1 MIPTNVTRAEAP
13 GEGMRCWPRSKSLI
27 GPSSPDVIDDTFFI
41 VGLPRDHPRLLRRV
55 TDMSLKGRHFID
67 LSHFERHELRRI
79 LDTAHDLKLK
89 QKRGEPHELLKG
101 KSLAMIFMK
110 SSTRTRVSFE
120 VGMTQLGGHALYL
133 QPSGTQLG
141 RGETIADTARVLS
154 RYCDAIMA
162 RVYAHSDVTEL
173 ATYATVPV
181 INGLSDYLHPCQI
194 MADLMTIEEYKGRL
208 EGLKIAYVG
217 DSNNVSNSI
226 MQGCTIM
233 GMDVTIGSPKGY
245 TPSEEIM
252 KSATELSEKY
262 DTTLSVVNDPYEAV
276 EGADV
281 IYTDTFF
288 SMGQERTKEK
298 EEALMPFQVN
308 SRLVGHAKK
317 DVIVMHCLPAHR
329 EEEATS
335 EVLDGPHSVIF
346 DQAENRLH
354 AQKAI
359 LVLIV

>member
-1 MIPTNVTRAEAP
+1 
-13 GEGMRCWPRSKSLI
+13 
-27 GPSSPDVIDDTFFI
+27 
-41 VGLPRDHPRLLRRV
+41 LR
-55 TDMSLKGRHFID
+55 K
-67 LSHFERHELRRI
+67 I
-79 LDTAHDLKLK
+79 LDTAHDLKKK
-89 QKRGEPHELLKG
+89 QKNGEPHLLLEG

-141 RGETIADTARVLS
+141 RGETIGDTAKVLS
-154 RYCDAIMA
+154 RYCDVIMA
-162 RVYAHSDVTEL
+162 RVYAHSDVTGLGEH
-173 ATYATVPV
+173 ATVPV
-181 INGLSDYLHPCQI
+181 INGLSDYNHPCQI
-194 MADLMTIEEYKGRL
+194 MADMLTIEEHKGHL
-208 EGLKIAYVG
+208 EGIKIAYVG

-245 TPSEEIM
+245 TPIEEIM
-252 KSATELSEKY
+252 KKSTELAKQY
-262 DTTLSVVNDPYEAV
+262 GTTITVTNDPKDAV
-276 EGADV
+276 HNADV

-288 SMGQERTKEK
+288 SMGQEKSKEK
-298 EEALMPFQVN
+298 EDALMPFQVN
-308 SRLVGHAKK
+308 RKLVEHAKK

-329 EEEATS
+329 DEELTSDIMDDATY
-335 EVLDGPHSVIF
+335 SVVF

-359 LVLIV
+359 LALLV

>member
-1 MIPTNVTRAEAP
+1 
-13 GEGMRCWPRSKSLI
+13 L
-27 GPSSPDVIDDTFFI
+27 
-41 VGLPRDHPRLLRRV
+41 
-55 TDMSLKGRHFID
+55 SLKGRNFVNLAD
-67 LSHFERHELRRI
+67 YERFELRRV

-89 QKRGEPHELLKG
+89 QKRNEPHELLKG

-120 VGMTQLGGHALYL
+120 VGMTQLGGHALFL

-141 RGETIADTARVLS
+141 RGETIGDTALVLS
-154 RYCDAIMA
+154 RYCDVIMA
-162 RVYAHSDVTEL
+162 RVFGHDEVADL
-173 ATYATVPV
+173 AKYATVPV
-181 INGLSDYLHPCQI
+181 INGLSDLLHPCQI
-194 MADLMTIEEYKGRL
+194 MADMQTIEEHKGKL
-208 EGLKIAYVG
+208 EGLKITYVG

-245 TPSEEIM
+245 TPSDEIM
-252 KSATELSEKY
+252 KKVTSLSKRFG
-262 DTTLSVVNDPYEAV
+262 TTMEVVNDPTEAV
-276 EGADV
+276 KGADV

-288 SMGQERTKEK
+288 SMGQEKSKEK
-298 EEALMPFQVN
+298 EDALMAFQVN
-308 SRLVGHAKK
+308 KALVGKAKS

-329 EEEATS
+329 DEELTS
-335 EVLDGPHSVIF
+335 EVMDGPHSVVF

-359 LVLIV
+359 LALIV

>member
-1 MIPTNVTRAEAP
+1 VST
-13 GEGMRCWPRSKSLI
+13 
-27 GPSSPDVIDDTFFI
+27 
-41 VGLPRDHPRLLRRV
+41 
-55 TDMSLKGRHFID
+55 MSLKGRSFVD
-67 LSHFERHELRRI
+67 LADFERFELRRI
-79 LDTAHDLKLK
+79 LDTAHDLKGK
-89 QKRGEPHELLKG
+89 QKRNEPHELLKG

-141 RGETIADTARVLS
+141 RGETIGDTAQVLS

-162 RVYAHSDVTEL
+162 RVFAHSDVTGL
-173 ATYATVPV
+173 AEYATVPV
-181 INGLSDYLHPCQI
+181 VNGLSDYNHPCQI
-194 MADLMTIEEYKGRL
+194 MADMQTIEEHKGQL
-208 EGLKIAYVG
+208 KGLKIAYVG

-245 TPSEEIM
+245 TPSDEIM
-252 KSATELSEKY
+252 KKSVQLSERY
-262 DTTLSVVNDPYEAV
+262 GTTLSVSNDPKDAV
-276 EGADV
+276 TGADV

-288 SMGQERTKEK
+288 SMGQEKSKEK
-298 EEALMPFQVN
+298 EDALMPFQVN
-308 SRLVGHAKK
+308 RKLVEYANEE
-317 DVIVMHCLPAHR
+317 VIVMHCLPAHR
-329 EEEATS
+329 DEELTS
-335 EVLDGPHSVIF
+335 DIMDDARYSVVF

-359 LVLIV
+359 LALIV

>member
-1 MIPTNVTRAEAP
+1 MNLTLCAITSF
-13 GEGMRCWPRSKSLI
+13 GGLI
-27 GPSSPDVIDDTFFI
+27 
-41 VGLPRDHPRLLRRV
+41 
-55 TDMSLKGRHFID
+55 MSLKGRNFID
-67 LSHFERHELRRI
+67 LADYDRTELRKI
-79 LDTAHDLKLK
+79 LDTAHDLKKK
-89 QKRGEPHELLKG
+89 QKNGEPHLLLEG

-141 RGETIADTARVLS
+141 RGETIGDTAKVLS
-154 RYCDAIMA
+154 RYCDVIMA

-173 ATYATVPV
+173 GDHATVPV
-181 INGLSDYLHPCQI
+181 INGLSDYNHPCQI
-194 MADLMTIEEYKGRL
+194 MADMLTIEEHKGHL
-208 EGLKIAYVG
+208 EGIKIAYVG

-233 GMDVTIGSPKGY
+233 GLDVTIGSPKGY
-245 TPSEEIM
+245 TPIEEIM
-252 KSATELSEKY
+252 KKSARLAEQY
-262 DTTLSVVNDPYEAV
+262 GTTITVTNDPKDAV
-276 EGADV
+276 HNADV

-288 SMGQERTKEK
+288 SMGQEKSKEK
-298 EEALMPFQVN
+298 EDALMPFQVN
-308 SRLVGHAKK
+308 RKLVEHAKK

-329 EEEATS
+329 DEELTSDIMDDATY
-335 EVLDGPHSVIF
+335 SVVF

-359 LVLIV
+359 LALLV

>member
-1 MIPTNVTRAEAP
+1 
-13 GEGMRCWPRSKSLI
+13 L
-27 GPSSPDVIDDTFFI
+27 DF
-41 VGLPRDHPRLLRRV
+41 
-55 TDMSLKGRHFID
+55 KGRSFVD
-67 LSHFERHELRRI
+67 LSDFNRDELRAFLDRAHELKR
-79 LDTAHDLKLK
+79 K
-89 QKRGEPHELLKG
+89 QKNREPHQILKG

-154 RYCDAIMA
+154 RYCDVIMA
-162 RVYAHSDVTEL
+162 RVFGHNEVTEL
-173 ATYATVPV
+173 AEHATVPV
-181 INGLSDYLHPCQI
+181 INGLSDYNHPCQI
-194 MADLMTIEEYKGRL
+194 MADMMTIEEHKGRL

-245 TPSEEIM
+245 TPSEEII
-252 KSATELSEKY
+252 KKADALSKTY
-262 DTTLSVVNDPYEAV
+262 STTVEVLNDAADAV
-276 EGADV
+276 KGAAV

-288 SMGQERTKEK
+288 SMGQKKSKEK
-298 EEALMPFQVN
+298 EDALMPFQVN
-308 SRLVGHAKK
+308 RALIGKASN

-329 EEEATS
+329 DEELTS
-335 EVLDGPHSVIF
+335 DVMDDAKHSVVF

-354 AQKAI
+354 AQKGIMA
-359 LVLIV
+359 LIV

>member
-1 MIPTNVTRAEAP
+1 
-13 GEGMRCWPRSKSLI
+13 
-27 GPSSPDVIDDTFFI
+27 
-41 VGLPRDHPRLLRRV
+41 
-55 TDMSLKGRHFID
+55 MSLKGRDFID
-67 LSHFERHELRRI
+67 LSDFERQELRLI
-79 LDTAHDLKLK
+79 MDTAYDLKRKL
-89 QKRGEPHELLKG
+89 KRGKPHELLKG

-133 QPSGTQLG
+133 EQSGMQLA

-162 RVYAHSDVTEL
+162 RVFAHSDIIEL
-173 ATYATVPV
+173 AKYASVPV
-181 INGLSDYLHPCQI
+181 INGLTDTSHPCQT
-194 MADLMTIEEYKGRL
+194 MADLMTIEEYKGKL
-208 EGLKIAYVG
+208 QGLKIAYVG

-226 MQGCTIM
+226 MEGCTIM
-233 GMDVTIGSPKGY
+233 GMNVTIGSPKGY
-245 TPSEEIM
+245 TPIKEIL
-252 KSATELSEKY
+252 KKATELSQKCG
-262 DTTLSVVNDPYEAV
+262 TTLEVKNDPLKAV
-276 EGADV
+276 ENADV

-298 EEALMPFQVN
+298 EMALMPFQVN
-308 SRLVGHAKK
+308 DTLVNAAKK

-329 EEEATS
+329 DEEISS
-335 EVLDGPHSVIF
+335 EVIDGTHSVVF

-359 LVLIV
+359 LALIV

>member
-1 MIPTNVTRAEAP
+1 
-13 GEGMRCWPRSKSLI
+13 L
-27 GPSSPDVIDDTFFI
+27 
-41 VGLPRDHPRLLRRV
+41 
-55 TDMSLKGRHFID
+55 SLKGRNFVD
-67 LSHFERHELRRI
+67 LAEFERYELRRV
-79 LDTAHDLKLK
+79 LDTAHDLKRK

-141 RGETIADTARVLS
+141 RGETIGDTAQVLS
-154 RYCDAIMA
+154 RYCDVIMA
-162 RVYAHSDVTEL
+162 RVFGHDEVADL
-173 ATYATVPV
+173 AEYATVPV
-181 INGLSDYLHPCQI
+181 INGLSDLLHPCQI
-194 MADLMTIEEYKGRL
+194 MADMQTIEEHKGNL

-233 GMDVTIGSPKGY
+233 GMNVTIGSPKGY
-245 TPSEEIM
+245 TPSDEMM
-252 KSATELSEKY
+252 KKATALSKRYGTKLE
-262 DTTLSVVNDPYEAV
+262 VVNSPMEAV
-276 EGADV
+276 INADV

-288 SMGQERTKEK
+288 SMGQEKSKEK
-298 EEALMPFQVN
+298 EDALMPFQVN
-308 SRLVGHAKK
+308 KALIRKAKS

-329 EEEATS
+329 DEELTS
-335 EVLDGPHSVIF
+335 EVMDGPHSVVF

-359 LVLIV
+359 LALVV

>member
-1 MIPTNVTRAEAP
+1 M
-13 GEGMRCWPRSKSLI
+13 
-27 GPSSPDVIDDTFFI
+27 DF
-41 VGLPRDHPRLLRRV
+41 
-55 TDMSLKGRHFID
+55 KGRSFVD
-67 LSHFERHELRRI
+67 LADFNRDELRAFLDKSHELKR
-79 LDTAHDLKLK
+79 K
-89 QKRGEPHELLKG
+89 QKNGEPHQILKG

-141 RGETIADTARVLS
+141 RGETIADTAKVLS
-154 RYCDAIMA
+154 RYCDVIMA
-162 RVYAHSDVTEL
+162 RVFGHNEVTEL
-173 ATYATVPV
+173 AEHATVPV
-181 INGLSDYLHPCQI
+181 INGLSDYNHPCQI
-194 MADLMTIEEYKGRL
+194 MADMMTIEEHKDRL

-245 TPSEEIM
+245 TPSEEII
-252 KSATELSEKY
+252 KKADSLSKTY
-262 DTTLSVVNDPYEAV
+262 STTIEIVNDPADAV
-276 EGADV
+276 KGAAV

-288 SMGQERTKEK
+288 SMGQEKSKEK
-298 EEALMPFQVN
+298 EDALMPFQVN
-308 SRLVGHAKK
+308 RTLVGKASK

-329 EEEATS
+329 DEELTS
-335 EVLDGPHSVIF
+335 DIMDDTKYSVVF

-354 AQKAI
+354 AQKGIMA
-359 LVLIV
+359 LIV

>member
-1 MIPTNVTRAEAP
+1 L
-13 GEGMRCWPRSKSLI
+13 SLR
-27 GPSSPDVIDDTFFI
+27 G
-41 VGLPRDHPRLLRRV
+41 RD
-55 TDMSLKGRHFID
+55 FID
-67 LSHFERHELRRI
+67 LSHFERYELRRI
-79 LDTAHDLKLK
+79 LDTAHDLKRK

-141 RGETIADTARVLS
+141 RGETIGDTAKVLS

-162 RVYAHSDVTEL
+162 RVYGHNEVVEL
-173 ATYATVPV
+173 AEHATVPV
-181 INGLSDYLHPCQI
+181 INGLSDLLHPCQI
-194 MADLMTIEEYKGRL
+194 MADMMTIEEHKGRL

-245 TPSEEIM
+245 TPVPEIL
-252 KSATELSEKY
+252 KRATELSERY
-262 DTTLSVVNDPYEAV
+262 DTTLEVVNDPYEAV
-276 EGADV
+276 KNADV

-308 SRLVGHAKK
+308 QALVDAAKK

-329 EEEATS
+329 GEEITD
-335 EVLDGPHSVIF
+335 EVMDGSHSVVF
-346 DQAENRLH
+346 DEAENRLH

-359 LVLIV
+359 LALIV

>member
-1 MIPTNVTRAEAP
+1 M
-13 GEGMRCWPRSKSLI
+13 
-27 GPSSPDVIDDTFFI
+27 DF
-41 VGLPRDHPRLLRRV
+41 
-55 TDMSLKGRHFID
+55 KGRSFVD
-67 LSHFERHELRRI
+67 LSDFNRDELRAFLDKAHELKR
-79 LDTAHDLKLK
+79 K
-89 QKRGEPHELLKG
+89 QKNGEPHQILKG

-154 RYCDAIMA
+154 RYCDVIMA
-162 RVYAHSDVTEL
+162 RVFGHNEVTEL
-173 ATYATVPV
+173 AEHATVPV
-181 INGLSDYLHPCQI
+181 INGLSDYNHPCQI
-194 MADLMTIEEYKGRL
+194 MADMMTIEEHKGRL

-245 TPSEEIM
+245 TPSEEII
-252 KSATELSEKY
+252 KKADALSKTY
-262 DTTLSVVNDPYEAV
+262 NTTVEVLNDAADAV
-276 EGADV
+276 KGAAV

-288 SMGQERTKEK
+288 SMGQEKSKEK
-298 EEALMPFQVN
+298 EDALMPFQVN
-308 SRLVGHAKK
+308 RALVGKASN

-329 EEEATS
+329 DEELTS
-335 EVLDGPHSVIF
+335 DVMDDAKHSVVF

-354 AQKAI
+354 AQKGIMA
-359 LVLIV
+359 LIV

>member
-1 MIPTNVTRAEAP
+1 
-13 GEGMRCWPRSKSLI
+13 MR
-27 GPSSPDVIDDTFFI
+27 
-41 VGLPRDHPRLLRRV
+41 
-55 TDMSLKGRHFID
+55 LKGRNFVD
-67 LSHFERHELRRI
+67 LSDFERFELRRF
-79 LDTAHDLKLK
+79 LDTAHDLKRK

-141 RGETIADTARVLS
+141 RGETIGDTAQVLS

-162 RVYAHSDVTEL
+162 RVYSHDEIMEL
-173 ATYATVPV
+173 AEHATVPV
-181 INGLSDYLHPCQI
+181 INGLSDLLHPCQI
-194 MADLMTIEEYKGRL
+194 MADMQTIDEHKGRL

-245 TPSEEIM
+245 TPPEKIL
-252 KSATELSEKY
+252 KKTTELSKKY
-262 DTTLSVVNDPYEAV
+262 HTTLEVVNDAKEAV
-276 EGADV
+276 KNADV

-288 SMGQERTKEK
+288 SMGQERDKAK

-308 SRLVGHAKK
+308 QALVDAAKE

-329 EEEATS
+329 DEELTS
-335 EVLDGPHSVIF
+335 EVMDGPHSVVF

-354 AQKAI
+354 AQKGIMA
-359 LVLIV
+359 LLI

>member
-1 MIPTNVTRAEAP
+1 
-13 GEGMRCWPRSKSLI
+13 
-27 GPSSPDVIDDTFFI
+27 
-41 VGLPRDHPRLLRRV
+41 
-55 TDMSLKGRHFID
+55 MSLRGRNFID
-67 LSHFERHELRRI
+67 LSHFERYELRRI
-79 LDTAHDLKLK
+79 LDTAHDLKRK
-89 QKRGEPHELLKG
+89 QKRGEQHELLKG

-141 RGETIADTARVLS
+141 RGETISDTAKVLS

-162 RVYAHSDVTEL
+162 RVYGHNEVVEL
-173 ATYATVPV
+173 AEHATVPV
-181 INGLSDYLHPCQI
+181 INGLSDLLHPCQI
-194 MADLMTIEEYKGRL
+194 VADMMTIEEHKGRFK
-208 EGLKIAYVG
+208 GLKIAYVG

-233 GMDVTIGSPKGY
+233 GMNVTIGSPKGY
-245 TPSEEIM
+245 TPVPEIL
-252 KSATELSEKY
+252 KRATELSERY
-262 DTTLSVVNDPYEAV
+262 DTALEVVNDPYEAV
-276 EGADV
+276 KNADV

-308 SRLVGHAKK
+308 QALVDAAKK

-329 EEEATS
+329 GEEITD
-335 EVLDGPHSVIF
+335 EVMDGPHSVVF
-346 DQAENRLH
+346 DEAENRLH

-359 LVLIV
+359 LALIV